1 MGESAQATINRRRD
15 AIPSSGAN
23 LGPNGARERSM
34 SEVLKDIIDTVQKI
48 VRGEVRLAKA
58 EVRDEAAKAWKSGR
72 RLLIGSVVGLFAAAF
87 LLLGIVYAL
96 TLAIPAWAA
105 AGSVGLVLAIAAG
118 IAISQGANQMKQAY
132 KAPERIVETIKES
145 LE

>member
-1 MGESAQATINRRRD
+1 MGETAQASVSRRN
-15 AIPSSGAN
+15 ASPSSGAN
-23 LGPNGARERSM
+23 IGRERSM
-34 SEVLKDIIDTVQKI
+34 TEVLKDIVETIQKI

-58 EVRDEAAKAWKSGR
+58 EVRDEAAKAWKPVR
-72 RLLIGSVVGLFAAAF
+72 YLLTGAVAGLFAAAF

-96 TLAIPAWAA
+96 ALAIPTWAA
-105 AGSVGLVLAIAAG
+105 AGLVGLALAITAG
-118 IAISQGANQMKQAY
+118 IFISQGASRMKQVY